1 MALDSRSPMVPA
13 SGPSPA
19 SPRLALGLESGAED
33 PFSRDMGHGWKGG
46 RPPARHEQHV
56 HGNLML
62 NHSQMTCFGV
72 GVSYIEQLP
81 HCDLLK
87 VSPRHIRLSLHLCHP
102 RSFPST
108 SSASPW
114 AGSGV
119 SSALAPALVGPW
131 AVEGLPSSVEQEGRE
146 VEEGCSWRHLPASEC
161 VPSSAPLLRALARG
175 LGRGTRERCGADK
188 SPRTSQGDPAILFLR
203 GQCVGP
209 ESQRRAPVAAV
220 THVHSH
226 VLSLCLHW
234 GEKEDGMRASMGPL
248 LPWWYKLISQPGPTW
263 R

>member
-1 MALDSRSPMVPA
+1 MPTHRSPTGDEESEA
-13 SGPSPA
+13 EAGHETA
-19 SPRLALGLESGAED
+19 KAALGLAAGPQLEPAAPPRYLTGVRGLLVRRLGERSL
-33 PFSRDMGHGWKGG
+33 GWKEKASLMRSRTEGATYVKPWG
-46 RPPARHEQHV
+46 QRPGQA
-56 HGNLML
+56 
-62 NHSQMTCFGV
+62 TV
-72 GVSYIEQLP
+72 GVS
-81 HCDLLK
+81 
-87 VSPRHIRLSLHLCHP
+87 
-102 RSFPST
+102 
-108 SSASPW
+108 
-114 AGSGV
+114 G